1 MKKGSLF
8 RSGIRCGG
16 TLYLAGEGLPGPQ
29 LVSKIT

>member
-8 RSGIRCGG
+8 RSGIRCG